1 MIFRSGSVLMRASAS
16 EARMRRVRR
25 GATLVEYCLLLVL
38 VVVICIGAV
47 QSMAAKTNVSF
58 AKANNALSAVG
69 N

>member
-1 MIFRSGSVLMRASAS
+1 
-16 EARMRRVRR
+16 MRRVRR